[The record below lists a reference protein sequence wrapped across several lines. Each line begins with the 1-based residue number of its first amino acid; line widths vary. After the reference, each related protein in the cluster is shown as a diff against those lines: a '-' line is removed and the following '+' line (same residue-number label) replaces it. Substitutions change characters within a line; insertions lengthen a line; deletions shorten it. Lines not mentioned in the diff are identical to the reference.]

1 MGYVQPVLVLVGLK
15 HHIQPVSGIGLL
27 PLGYEYQVL
36 RVLRAQFHI
45 AFLDMLLEGWV
56 DFDYPS
62 LAGLLLKEDEGIP
75 GKEVIPGQAEKVA
88 DAEAEIYAAANQERD
103 GVIPVIIQ
111 AVHKG
116 NSLVP
121 FQRFGG

>member
-1 MGYVQPVLVLVGLK
+1 MGDIQPVLVLVALE
-15 HHIQPVSGIGLL
+15 HNIQSIGGVGLL
-27 PLGYEYQVL
+27 PLGNEYQVL

-45 AFLDMLLEGWV
+45 AFLDMLLEGRI

-103 GVIPVIIQ
+103 GVMPVI
-111 AVHKG
+111 V
-116 NSLVP
+116 
-121 FQRFGG
+121 